1 MKLTQKLCG
10 AALLTAVGIG
20 LALPAATKADGGD
33 EKVHSSTGK
42 VKFTQEGTG
51 TDTITPPETDGPEIT
66 EPTGNTDNGPLK
78 VIAISPLD
86 FGTNEI
92 TSATAGGWEYH
103 AKSFKTTEKDNESNE
118 VEMPNFVT
126 FKDERA
132 DDKPNKYTLTAKAST
147 FTNTAGK
154 ELKAATIT
162 YDNIRLTT
170 TGDAG
175 QINPA
180 AAPTTKVLATDGTT
194 PSEFVNQDADDKGF
208 GRFDLVFGK
217 MADDNADKSVKLWI
231 PAANNKLS
239 TASEYTSTI
248 TWTIADTRASGIPE
262 EGE

>member
-1 MKLTQKLCG
+1 MKLTHKLCG
-10 AALLTAVGIG
+10 AALLTVVGIG
-20 LALPAATKADGGD
+20 LALPSVTKADGGD
-33 EKVHSSTGK
+33 AKVHSSTGK

-51 TDTITPPETDGPEIT
+51 TDTVTPPETDGPEIT

-92 TSATAGGWEYH
+92 TSATAGGWEYY
-103 AKSFKTTEKDNESNE
+103 AKRFKTTEKDNPSNKI
-118 VEMPNFVT
+118 EMPNFVT

-132 DDKPNKYTLTAKAST
+132 DDKPNTYTLSAKAT
-147 FTNTAGK
+147 AFANAAGK
-154 ELKAATIT
+154 ELAGAELT

-175 QINPA
+175 QINGA
-180 AAPTTKVLATDGTT
+180 AAPTMKKLETDGTT
-194 PSEFVNQDADDKGF
+194 PSVFVTQDDATKGF

-217 MADDNADKSVKLWI
+217 IADDNADESIKLWI

-248 TWTIADTRASGIPE
+248 TWTIADTRTPTP
-262 EGE
+262 